1 MDNRITGKDI
11 QVNGLDK
18 VAAVEGNADGAEVV
32 FTIDERTENTAEGA
46 GEIKSAADGRILE
59 FMDFALTRIVNGGEP
74 NADGEYFGSER
85 CAAFRQ

>member
-46 GEIKSAADGRILE
+46 EEIKSAADVRS
-59 FMDFALTRIVNGGEP
+59 
-74 NADGEYFGSER
+74 YFRMIFHLLFSYG
-85 CAAFRQ
+85 FRKWYTI